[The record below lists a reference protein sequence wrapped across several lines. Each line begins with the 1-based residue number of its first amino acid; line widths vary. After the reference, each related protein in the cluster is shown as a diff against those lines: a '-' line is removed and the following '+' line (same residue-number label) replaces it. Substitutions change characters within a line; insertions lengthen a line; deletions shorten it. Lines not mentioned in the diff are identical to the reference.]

1 MVIELAMARV
11 PYFTCGQHNAARST
25 TFGARFRQIRSKAVD
40 HGLHSPDVPIFCPV
54 YEVPED
60 AEDVFQPRKSRKA
73 NPAVGKTEPRQSTV
87 DGARPR
93 LDWQLRFPNVKQN
106 GLG

>member
-1 MVIELAMARV
+1 V
-11 PYFTCGQHNAARST
+11 N
-25 TFGARFRQIRSKAVD
+25 
-40 HGLHSPDVPIFCPV
+40 HGLYSPDVPIFCPV

-93 LDWQLRFPNVKQN
+93 LDWQLRFPNVKQKWIRVVPPN
-106 GLG
+106 QNAAAPEISVWLRP

>member
-1 MVIELAMARV
+1 MAV
-11 PYFTCGQHNAARST
+11 N
-25 TFGARFRQIRSKAVD
+25 
-40 HGLHSPDVPIFCPV
+40 HGLYSPDVPIFCPV